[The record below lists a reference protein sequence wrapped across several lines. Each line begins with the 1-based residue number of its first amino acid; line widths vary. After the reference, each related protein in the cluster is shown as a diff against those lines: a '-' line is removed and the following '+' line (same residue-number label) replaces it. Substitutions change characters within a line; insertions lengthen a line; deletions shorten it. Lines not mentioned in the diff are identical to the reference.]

1 MVDQFNTPPTTSL
14 PEELRNPEDLARIK
28 RVITQWSQLAAWS
41 WTTHLAFDDDD
52 DNQTKKGEELT
63 LKQYFS
69 KLLKNQ
75 AMSRMAATEYG
86 DLESAEKARISSD
99 TIKQVLMG
107 KETAP
112 HIKLTLP
119 EVYQQLTE
127 QTDFIFSDPFIDQFR
142 FEVTVDSFTGSIRKN
157 EENNKSEKY
166 VAVIAYPPRPAL
178 SEFTVTEQQLND
190 WMRDK
195 GSGDYLP
202 PSPYIPLTS
211 T

>member
-1 MVDQFNTPPTTSL
+1 MVDQFNIPHNTSL
-14 PEELRNPEDLARIK
+14 PEELRNPEDLAKIK
-28 RVITQWSQLAAWS
+28 LVITQWSQLAAWS

-52 DNQTKKGEELT
+52 DQKKKGEELT

-69 KLLKNQ
+69 NLLKNQ
-75 AMSRMAATEYG
+75 AKFRMAATEYG
-86 DLESAEKARISSD
+86 DPTSAQFAQETSEA
-99 TIKQVLMG
+99 IKQVLMG
-107 KETAP
+107 KETVP
-112 HIKLTLP
+112 NIKLTLS
-119 EVYQQLTE
+119 EVYKQLTE
-127 QTDFIFSDPFIDQFR
+127 RTDFIFSDPFIDQFR
-142 FEVTVDSFTGSIRKN
+142 FEVTVDSFTGGVRKD
-157 EENNKSEKY
+157 EEQKAKY
-166 VAVIAYPPRPAL
+166 VAIIAYPPRPVL